1 MGVDQPGRG
10 HRRRRWRT
18 SNILLV
24 VGVAAV
30 IGIVV
35 GVGFLALT
43 NDDGSSSRRR
53 PVREPTVVSEEP
65 KVVVEVVDRDFTPRS
80 LVVRPGAEVTWEFAG
95 SEIHTAPEPGGAFD
109 SGALGEGKTFTMR
122 FDAPGEYFYYCELH
136 HVMQGT
142 LVVAAAP
149 GVGG

>member
-1 MGVDQPGRG
+1 M
-10 HRRRRWRT
+10 
-18 SNILLV
+18 
-24 VGVAAV
+24 
-30 IGIVV
+30 
-35 GVGFLALT
+35 
-43 NDDGSSSRRR
+43 
-53 PVREPTVVSEEP
+53 
-65 KVVVEVVDRDFTPRS
+65 
-80 LVVRPGAEVTWEFAG
+80 TWEFAG
-95 SEIHTAPEPGGAFD
+95 SEIHTVTEPGGTFD